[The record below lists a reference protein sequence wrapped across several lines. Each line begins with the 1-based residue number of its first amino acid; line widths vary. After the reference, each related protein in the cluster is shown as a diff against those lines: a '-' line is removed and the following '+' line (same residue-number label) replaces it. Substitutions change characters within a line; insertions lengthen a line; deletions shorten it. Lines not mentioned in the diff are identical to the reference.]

1 MTSILNRSRSA
12 QQGFSLVELM
22 VALTLGLIVVAAA
35 ISILIANRNTYA
47 TTQGL
52 SRVQENARASFELMA
67 RDIRNA
73 GGNTC
78 NSRAGMAVVNTLN
91 NATANWWSNWGATGA
106 GVIRGYGGAEA
117 LPGLAFGSAAAQ
129 RVDGTDALTVLSG
142 SDRSVNVTAHDPGAG
157 TFTVRAADH
166 GFADGTLLLA
176 CGPNAEPT
184 GVIRLGS
191 IFQLTSGADS
201 TTLAN
206 AEGGSS
212 PGNATSSLGFSGAPF
227 QFAPN
232 TLISE
237 LRATR
242 WYVGNNGRGGRSL
255 YQGVLVANGVV
266 QNQEVAD
273 GVQDLQVTYLVPS
286 AGGYIE
292 AEAVGARWP
301 EVTAVS
307 LNLVQSSVDR
317 VGTDRQALQRTLAST
332 VTLRSRNP

>member
-1 MTSILNRSRSA
+1 MHRNPGA
-12 QQGFSLVELM
+12 EQGFSLVELM
-22 VALTLGLIVVAAA
+22 VAMTLGLIVVAAA
-35 ISILIANRNTYA
+35 ISILIANRSTYA
-47 TTQGL
+47 ANQGL

-67 RDIRNA
+67 RDLRNA
-73 GGNTC
+73 GGNAC
-78 NSRAGMAVVNTLN
+78 NSRAGMAVINTLN
-91 NATANWWSNWGATGA
+91 EADANWWSNWGATGA
-106 GVIRGYGGAEA
+106 GVIQGYGNDQA
-117 LPGLAFGSAAAQ
+117 LPGVAFGTGAAE
-129 RVDGTDALTVLSG
+129 RVEDTDALTVLSG
-142 SDRSVNVTAHDPGAG
+142 SDRSVNVTAHDPAAA
-157 TFTVRAADH
+157 TFTVRSADH
-166 GFADGTLLLA
+166 GFANGTILLA

-191 IFQLTSGADS
+191 IFQMTSGEEG
-201 TTLAN
+201 TTLGN
-206 AEGGSS
+206 ATGGGS

-232 TLISE
+232 TLVSE